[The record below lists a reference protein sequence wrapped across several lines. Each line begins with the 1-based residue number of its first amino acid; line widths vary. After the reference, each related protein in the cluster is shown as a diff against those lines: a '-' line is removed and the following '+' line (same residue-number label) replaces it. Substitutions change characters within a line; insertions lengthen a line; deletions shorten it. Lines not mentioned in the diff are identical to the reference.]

1 MCRILLPDIPKSH
14 LQIVLKFLYTGRLGI
29 TANVQNVVRELLEDV
44 LRIDAKINLPST
56 SANDDSPQPAS
67 NHDRRHDNDD
77 GDADANGFS
86 GSGENPLGF
95 FHRDR
100 SIHIERACQLHCA
113 IMTQHGLLHKG
124 FHIS

>member
-1 MCRILLPDIPKSH
+1 MCRILLPDIPKAH

-29 TANVQNVVRELLEDV
+29 TANDQNVVRELLEDV

-56 SANDDSPQPAS
+56 SAADDSPQPAS

-86 GSGENPLGF
+86 GSGGSGKNPL
-95 FHRDR
+95 
-100 SIHIERACQLHCA
+100 
-113 IMTQHGLLHKG
+113 
-124 FHIS
+124 ISE